1 MTSGRVAIGA
11 VTGAHGVKG
20 QFKVKPFTESPRDI
34 AAYGPVRAGDRSLTL
49 SVHGVASNGQ
59 VIAAARDLDRA
70 AAAALRGTRLE
81 VDRNALPELEATRSV
96 MPT

>member
-20 QFKVKPFTESPRDI
+20 QFKVKPFTDSPRDI

-49 SVHGVASNGQ
+49 SVHGVTSNGL
-59 VIAAARDLDRA
+59 VIARIRDHR
-70 AAAALRGTRLE
+70 
-81 VDRNALPELEATRSV
+81 P
-96 MPT
+96 